1 MRVETLTMAGL
12 RACVQRFALLA
23 SLLSACSSAHA
34 MHHVMRRL
42 ALAASLATARAM
54 HMRNLG
60 QSSLR
65 VSEACLGTMT
75 WGVQNEQRD
84 ADAQIDLAREH
95 GVNFIDTAEMYPV
108 PTFADQWRAGA
119 TEEILGDYLDRH
131 KAARDEL
138 VIATKV
144 TGYMPRSAVA
154 AARTTPP
161 TSPAPDCRLDAASVK
176 AACDASLRRLKTD
189 RVDLLQLHWPDR
201 YVPLFGDT
209 VYQHKKR
216 DDEVPIE
223 ETAEALRDL
232 ADAGKIRAFG
242 LSNETPFGVARW
254 HQACEALGT
263 SDGLASIQNSYSL
276 VDRRF
281 DADLA
286 EACDRCG
293 GIGLLP
299 WSVLGGGLLSG
310 KYRDGGGASATSRFI
325 KYPKYMARWCPD
337 TASPETLAASE
348 DYCRLAEEVGTT
360 PADLAI
366 AFVRTR
372 RFLDAG
378 SVIVGATDLDQL
390 EANLAPFGEPARLDD
405 EVLAAIDAIHKRSRD
420 PSCRL

>member
-1 MRVETLTMAGL
+1 M
-12 RACVQRFALLA
+12 
-23 SLLSACSSAHA
+23 
-34 MHHVMRRL
+34 
-42 ALAASLATARAM
+42 AASLATARAM

-75 WGVQNEQRD
+75 WGVQNDQRD

-276 VDRRF
+276 VDRLSYL
-281 DADLA
+281 DW
-286 EACDRCG
+286 
-293 GIGLLP
+293 GLRTEDEVVGVRAARERTHTHKQPPPRLRRAP
-299 WSVLGGGLLSG
+299 PPAPAPRPPPPPRVRARKLLSIHRSG
-310 KYRDGGGASATSRFI
+310 RQASG
-325 KYPKYMARWCPD
+325 
-337 TASPETLAASE
+337 TACLPESE
-348 DYCRLAEEVGTT
+348 PQMV
-360 PADLAI
+360 
-366 AFVRTR
+366 
-372 RFLDAG
+372 
-378 SVIVGATDLDQL
+378 S
-390 EANLAPFGEPARLDD
+390 
-405 EVLAAIDAIHKRSRD
+405 
-420 PSCRL
+420 

>member
-1 MRVETLTMAGL
+1 M
-12 RACVQRFALLA
+12 CI
-23 SLLSACSSAHA
+23 
-34 MHHVMRRL
+34 
-42 ALAASLATARAM
+42 
-54 HMRNLG
+54 
-60 QSSLR
+60 
-65 VSEACLGTMT
+65 
-75 WGVQNEQRD
+75 RD
-84 ADAQIDLAREH
+84 
-95 GVNFIDTAEMYPV
+95 
-108 PTFADQWRAGA
+108 
-119 TEEILGDYLDRH
+119 
-131 KAARDEL
+131 
-138 VIATKV
+138 
-144 TGYMPRSAVA
+144 S
-154 AARTTPP
+154 
-161 TSPAPDCRLDAASVK
+161 
-176 AACDASLRRLKTD
+176 
-189 RVDLLQLHWPDR
+189 
-201 YVPLFGDT
+201 
-209 VYQHKKR
+209 
-216 DDEVPIE
+216 
-223 ETAEALRDL
+223 
-232 ADAGKIRAFG
+232 
-242 LSNETPFGVARW
+242 SNETPFGVARW

-263 SDGLASIQNSYSL
+263 SDRLASIQNSYSL

-405 EVLAAIDAIHKRSRD
+405 EVLAAIDAIHQRSRD